1 MAMLDDSDDD
11 DNYDD
16 DDSDGEGDDKESI
29 GFPNTDQSMIF
40 RKPNGSDPLTHNR
53 PPKLESMPR

>member
-1 MAMLDDSDDD
+1 MWDDSDDD

-29 GFPNTDQSMIF
+29 HFPNTDQHMIF
-40 RKPNGSDPLTHNR
+40 LNLAQGHDPLTHDR
-53 PPKLESMPR
+53 PPKLGQLMPR